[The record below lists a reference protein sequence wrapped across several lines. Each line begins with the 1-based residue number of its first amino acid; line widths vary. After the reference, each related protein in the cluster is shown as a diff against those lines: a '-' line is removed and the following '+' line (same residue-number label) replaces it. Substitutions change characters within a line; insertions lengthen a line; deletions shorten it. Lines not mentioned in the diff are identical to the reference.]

1 MVNRLDKERLCLCPP
16 IKLLMNN
23 LLNSSNGPIMF
34 GGILLNHTHAG
45 PLRMVGKALHIISSR
60 TP

>member
-1 MVNRLDKERLCLCPP
+1 MPL
-16 IKLLMNN
+16 
-23 LLNSSNGPIMF
+23 SSNKIVDNQLNFSKELTVF